1 MVEKVSAQQAYV
13 DYVMKNLPDAKRGN
27 VHVMQKGDN
36 LWNLAKRA
44 LNKKD
49 ASNKEISDYMLLIAK
64 LNNLNTIEE
73 MNSLKIS
80 DKIYMPEVSASKSI
94 HSGAKIK
101 ENPSVPNS
109 AEKSILDLKETILND
124 KTVFVEQAYPR
135 FINLYHVYNNYTD
148 PKTGYH
154 SRMHPLLSFQ
164 LDKSGNVKNISYDDE
179 KQLNPIKY
187 DYDIDKNG
195 NILIS
200 NYTRQ
205 IQAGKLDKKELSEIH
220 NILKNL
226 TQNARLSF

>member
-13 DYVMKNLPDAKRGN
+13 NYVMKNLPDAKRGN

-36 LWNLAKRA
+36 LWNLAKQA

-80 DKIYMPEVSASKSI
+80 DKIYMPDVSASKSI
-94 HSGAKIK
+94 HSGAKVK
-101 ENPSVPNS
+101 ENPSVLNS